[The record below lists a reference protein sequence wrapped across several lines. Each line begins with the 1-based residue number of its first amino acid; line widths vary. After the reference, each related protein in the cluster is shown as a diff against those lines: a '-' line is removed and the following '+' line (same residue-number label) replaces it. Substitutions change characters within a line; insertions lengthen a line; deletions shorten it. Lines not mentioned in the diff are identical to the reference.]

1 MRKTLATLAL
11 LAVLFSACSASQPG
25 NPAPTVLGTQGPAQT
40 TEPMPHY

>member
-11 LAVLFSACSASQPG
+11 IAILVSACSASQPG